1 MNKEIEELLTKLKT
15 VLKTYKELKIEPT
28 LCEELITTGE
38 LNLLLS
44 YIEQL
49 EKENDRLIAESTHYE
64 SKYYNEAKKVDKAI
78 EILES
83 MPINANGGEILEV
96 ERKVLHILKGDSDE

>member
-1 MNKEIEELLTKLKT
+1 MKNKEIEELLNKMKT
-15 VLKTYKELKIEPT
+15 ILKTYKELKVEPT

-49 EKENDRLIAESTHYE
+49 EKENQQLKKQKDDVVELIKKQLLSNTNIT
-64 SKYYNEAKKVDKAI
+64 KYTDE
-78 EILES
+78 
-83 MPINANGGEILEV
+83 MC
-96 ERKVLHILKGDSDE
+96 LKDLLRMLGDSDV